1 MVLQGTGQESVFLCA
16 KAISLT
22 ILKNSSN
29 FSGLFSPRHHLV
41 LSEVSQGGTQSRYCS
56 VSLFTFDKRGGW
68 GKVPGD
74 YFYADPGFKHLDK
87 VLVGAD

>member
-1 MVLQGTGQESVFLCA
+1 MQGTGQESAFLCA

-56 VSLFTFDKRGGW
+56 VSLFTFELKQKISFFIRVHWCEKGSLYW
-68 GKVPGD
+68 S
-74 YFYADPGFKHLDK
+74 FS
-87 VLVGAD
+87 LVGGNDN